1 MNFNVMNFMQLKG
14 MLGIYKNVVIY
25 IVKND
30 LSESIFKTKSSVTT
44 LSGFEEYVSLIFVT
58 N

>member
-1 MNFNVMNFMQLKG
+1 MNFMQLKG